1 MPTYFISILIMCLI
15 LGIDGQAINK
25 WGDNMAIFCTIY
37 YVLSYIETIPQIVK
51 LLKTKSSNDYSLGMI
66 SLQLIALISWSLYIF
81 TSKQSIVVY
90 IGTIIDLVLLLF
102 VDFLII
108 KYYKFNKKG
117 VDPNEW
123 K

>member
-1 MPTYFISILIMCLI
+1 
-15 LGIDGQAINK
+15 
-25 WGDNMAIFCTIY
+25 MAIFCTIY
-37 YVLSYIETIPQIVK
+37 YVLSYMETIPQIVK

-102 VDFLII
+102 VDFLIL
-108 KYYKFNKKG
+108 KYYKFNKKV
-117 VDPNEW
+117 VDRDE
-123 K
+123 

>member
-1 MPTYFISILIMCLI
+1 
-15 LGIDGQAINK
+15 
-25 WGDNMAIFCTIY
+25 MAIFCTTY

-108 KYYKFNKKG
+108 KYYKFRK
-117 VDPNEW
+117 
-123 K
+123 